1 MISSAPRPSN
11 WIRSVCEQHQ
21 GRADSPLSDVLHVEP
36 STGPSII
43 TRFNLYRS
51 IKVEGSPAAA
61 GKSSGQ
67 AIQGMHQAF
76 EAVNVQGLGYDWTG
90 LTREEIKAGA
100 LAIII
105 FSFGILVV
113 FLVLAAQY
121 ESYPDPLII
130 LMTVPTALLG
140 ALVFLGRTG
149 I

>member
-1 MISSAPRPSN
+1 MISSAPHPEQLET
-11 WIRSVCEQHQ
+11 SVCDEQQ
-21 GRADSPLSDVLHVEP
+21 GRADSPFGVFHRWP

-51 IKVEGSPAAA
+51 IKVEGSPAA

-67 AIQGMHQAF
+67 AIQGMDQAF
-76 EAVNVQGLGYDWTG
+76 EECRAQGLGFDWTG

-100 LAIII
+100 LAIMI

-121 ESYPDPLII
+121 ESLFRSPHHSDDGAHGPARGPG
-130 LMTVPTALLG
+130 VPG
-140 ALVFLGRTG
+140 CPG